1 MPDETLTPQTSFWL
15 VVILSLPT
23 FAAFLIVV
31 SATLHPNMSVYLLIP
46 LAFVAPFCL
55 LGAVIFA
62 IQARHSMPRQLF
74 RGACIVLSLALVVGM
89 AAVIIVKTS

>member
-1 MPDETLTPQTSFWL
+1 MPDHTLKPQTSFWL

-31 SATLHPNMSVYLLIP
+31 SAIMHPNMSVYLLIP
-46 LAFVAPFCL
+46 LTPIAPGCL

-74 RGACIVLSLALVVGM
+74 RGACVVLLLALVVGERRP
-89 AAVIIVKTS
+89 